1 MAHIQV
7 QPGTRY
13 VYRQAVWSVKQIRS
27 DQQLQVENLS
37 TGELHSVSYEDILTA
52 WSCGELR
59 FEVRSPNAVQDV
71 DAPLGTRYAEDDLAS
86 LPERIRAET
95 WRRYQL
101 VLAVYQFH
109 GVETPRLLT
118 RQEI

>member
-1 MAHIQV
+1 MAHIHV

-13 VYRQAVWSVKQIRS
+13 VHRQAVWSVKQIRS
-27 DQQLQVENLS
+27 DQQIQVENLS
-37 TGELHSVSYEDILTA
+37 TGEVQNVSYEDILTA
-52 WSCGELR
+52 WSRGELQ
-59 FEVRSPNAVQDV
+59 FEVRSSNAVQDGDV
-71 DAPLGTRYAEDDLAS
+71 SLRTRFAEDDLAS
-86 LPERIRAET
+86 LPEHIQAET